1 MIISKTPMRM
11 SFVGGGSDLSSF
23 YRQHGGAVVSTAI
36 DKYMYI
42 TINHK
47 FDSGIRASYSMTEEV
62 EAAHQIKHPLIRAG
76 LGLVGIEGG
85 IELASMADIPSRG
98 TGLGSSSSF
107 TVGLLHALY
116 GFKNQ
121 YVSKEQLASE
131 SCHIEIEICGDPI
144 GKQDQYAAAYGGL
157 NYIRF
162 HPDESVSVDPIICD
176 SETLQR
182 LQDHILVFYTGR
194 SREASELLAE
204 QTKKTASETRVQQTL
219 IKMVALAADLKR
231 ELERNNLDAFGEI
244 LHENWALKKTLVDGI
259 SDGEIDDWYET
270 GRRSGA
276 LGGKLLGAGRGGF
289 MMCFAPPERHAAIVH
304 ALPGLR
310 EVRFRFDTNGRQIIF
325 YRP

>member
-23 YRQHGGAVVSTAI
+23 YRRHGGAVVSTAI

-42 TINHK
+42 TVNHK
-47 FDSGIRASYSMTEEV
+47 FDSGIRASYSKTEEV

-76 LGLVGIEGG
+76 LALVGIEGG

-116 GFKNQ
+116 GFRNQ
-121 YVSKEQLASE
+121 YVSNEQLAAE

-204 QTKKTASETRVQQTL
+204 QSEKTASEARVRQTL
-219 IKMVALAADLKR
+219 IKMVSLAEDLKR
-231 ELERNNLDAFGEI
+231 ELERNNLGAFGEI
-244 LHENWALKKTLVDGI
+244 LHEDWVLKKTLVDRI

-276 LGGKLLGAGRGGF
+276 LGGKLLGAGSGGF
-289 MMCFAPPERHAAIVH
+289 MMFFAPPERHAAIVH
-304 ALPGLR
+304 ALPELR
-310 EVRFRFDTNGRQIIF
+310 EVRFRFDTDGSQIIF